1 MARNKSAPDL
11 SSIMAACRRAG
22 FRLTHQ
28 RLEILSELARST
40 DHPSAETLCQ
50 RLRKRIP
57 TLSLD
62 TVYRTL
68 ATFNHCGLV
77 QKVETPESQARFEAI
92 HEHHHHLICRICH
105 DIVDFNWSS
114 IDHVVLPKEAS
125 DWGRIECRNVVVSGV
140 CRNCPPSET
149 PGNPAAETGSDQKKN
164 GKPINKKT

>member
-1 MARNKSAPDL
+1 MIQNKSAPDL

-28 RLEILSELARST
+28 RLEIIGELARST
-40 DHPSAETLCQ
+40 DHPSAETLFQ

-77 QKVETPESQARFEAI
+77 QKVETAESQARFEAI
-92 HEHHHHLICRICH
+92 HDHHHHLICRICH
-105 DIVDFNWSS
+105 SIVDFSWSS
-114 IDHVVLPKEAS
+114 IDKVILPEEAR
-125 DWGRIECRNVVVSGV
+125 DWGRIECRNVVVSGI
-140 CRNCPPSET
+140 CRNCSPAET
-149 PGNPAAETGSDQKKN
+149 PDSPAPEIGNDQKYPEN
-164 GKPINKKT
+164 Q